1 MPAQCPEKYPDS
13 TATVTIK
20 LYVNDRRTR
29 YIDKGSVPW
38 AVQYLHDQWKM
49 GGVPV
54 VIQTPQP
61 TASDPPAAAGLAHDS
76 IPPTTPTR
84 TISWN
89 FHDNAW
95 QLNDRSQTETARR
108 QLKPED
114 VTVEQASTVVDISGP
129 NALKAMTYEQ
139 RKHVA
144 HSIMTLWASH
154 LD

>member
-1 MPAQCPEKYPDS
+1 MPAKSPEKYPDN

-20 LYVNDRRTR
+20 LYVKDRRTI
-29 YIDKGSVPW
+29 YIDKDSVPW
-38 AVQYLHDQWKM
+38 AVQYLHDQWTI

-61 TASDPPAAAGLAHDS
+61 TASDPPAVAGLAHDS

-95 QLNDRSQTETARR
+95 QLNDSSQTKTAHR
-108 QLKPED
+108 QLKPDD
-114 VTVEQASTVVDISGP
+114 VTFDEASTVVDISEP
-129 NALKAMTYEQ
+129 YALKAMTYED
-139 RKHVA
+139 RKRVA
-144 HSIMTLWASH
+144 YKVLESQ